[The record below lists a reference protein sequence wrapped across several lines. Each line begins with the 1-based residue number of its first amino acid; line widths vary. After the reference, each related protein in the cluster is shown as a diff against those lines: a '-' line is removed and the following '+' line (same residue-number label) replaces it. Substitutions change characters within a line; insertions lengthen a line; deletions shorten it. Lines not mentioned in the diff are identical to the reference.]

1 MIIIVTNVD
10 IAASG
15 QFHWAEI
22 GSFTWCSC
30 LLAWWV
36 ASNWIIGYL
45 DAATNPKV
53 TAIFVAAS
61 SMPLLT
67 ADKV

>member
-1 MIIIVTNVD
+1 
-10 IAASG
+10 
-15 QFHWAEI
+15 
-22 GSFTWCSC
+22 
-30 LLAWWV
+30 
-36 ASNWIIGYL
+36 L